1 MVQDLLTIS
10 RLDAPGFVYNKSSLN
25 ISKLIN
31 ECLVA
36 CEDLFIQK
44 ELIVEKS
51 ISPDSPKGN
60 RVCVKT
66 WEEAGKVKL
75 TIENTGV
82 HIPDNAIPKLFEVLY
97 RIIQNQQTGS
107 TGLGLYIVKTILD
120 LHGAEIRVANMLQGV
135 IISILF

>member
-1 MVQDLLTIS
+1 M
-10 RLDAPGFVYNKSSLN
+10 
-25 ISKLIN
+25 
-31 ECLVA
+31 
-36 CEDLFIQK
+36 
-44 ELIVEKS
+44 
-51 ISPDSPKGN
+51 
-60 RVCVKT
+60 KT

-97 RIIQNQQTGS
+97 RIVQNQQTGN